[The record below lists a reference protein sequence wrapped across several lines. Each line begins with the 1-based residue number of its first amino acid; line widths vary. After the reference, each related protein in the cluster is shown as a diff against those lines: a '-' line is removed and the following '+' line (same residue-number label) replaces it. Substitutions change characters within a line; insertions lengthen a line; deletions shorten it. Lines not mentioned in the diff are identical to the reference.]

1 MDLKL
6 VIPGKAGILK
16 LTGKRLLTNMGSHVA
31 WQFACRMDYL
41 VTGWA
46 LIGHL

>member
-6 VIPGKAGILK
+6 VIPGKADIVN
-16 LTGKRLLTNMGSHVA
+16 LTGKGLLTSMGSHVA
-31 WQFACRMDYL
+31 WQFACPMDYL
-41 VTGWA
+41 VTDWA